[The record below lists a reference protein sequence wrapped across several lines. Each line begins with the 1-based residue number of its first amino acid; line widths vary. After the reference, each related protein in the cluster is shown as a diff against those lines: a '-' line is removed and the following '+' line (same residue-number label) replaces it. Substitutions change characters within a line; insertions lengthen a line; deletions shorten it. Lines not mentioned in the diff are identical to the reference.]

1 MGRGRTI
8 QRGLIRD
15 FESRNG
21 LTHAYRSVFHE
32 LCRAMDEPGKR
43 VCAISSAGPGEGRS
57 AAAINLAALAA
68 RETGESVLLVDADSD
83 GPSLHTAFDL
93 PAGPGLA
100 EVVRE
105 EAALDQ
111 AARPVK
117 SHAGLSILT
126 CGDRPLSAVTLAES
140 TRVGDVLQELR
151 GRFGWVFVDTA
162 ALLASPGTARLDAR
176 ADGVVIAVRWSST
189 RAQLVQQ
196 ASEKLEAAGARIL
209 GVVLTQRHYV
219 IPSYVYRRL

>member
-1 MGRGRTI
+1 MGRKRI
-8 QRGLIRD
+8 QRGLIRE

-32 LCRAMDEPGKR
+32 LCRALDEPGKR
-43 VCAISSAGPGEGRS
+43 VCAISSAEPGEGRS

-68 RETGESVLLVDADSD
+68 NETGESVLLVDADSEA
-83 GPSLHTAFDL
+83 PSLHTAFDL

-100 EVVRE
+100 EVVRDGM
-105 EAALDQ
+105 ALEQ
-111 AARPVK
+111 AVRPAGA
-117 SHAGLSILT
+117 HRGLSILT
-126 CGDRPLSAVTLAES
+126 CGSEPLSAVTLAES
-140 TRVGDVLQELR
+140 VRVGELIGALR
-151 GRFGWVFVDTA
+151 GQYGWVFLDTSP
-162 ALLASPGTARLDAR
+162 LLVSPGAARLDAR

-209 GVVLTQRHYV
+209 GVVLTQRHFV